1 MRRVWFCS
9 MTFDPSS
16 GCAPQKAETF
26 SEMRLACKGCDGEA
40 TALRQIALRQGQGS
54 LAVLLPPQSNDP
66 ILPSP
71 PPQQRGPTL

>member
-1 MRRVWFCS
+1 

-16 GCAPQKAETF
+16 GCAPQKAET
-26 SEMRLACKGCDGEA
+26 SVEMRLACKGDGQA
-40 TALRQIALRQGQGS
+40 IALRQGQGS

>member
-26 SEMRLACKGCDGEA
+26 SEMRLACKGDGQA
-40 TALRQIALRQGQGS
+40 IALRQGQGS

-66 ILPSP
+66 LLPSLPLSREGP
-71 PPQQRGPTL
+71 PCR